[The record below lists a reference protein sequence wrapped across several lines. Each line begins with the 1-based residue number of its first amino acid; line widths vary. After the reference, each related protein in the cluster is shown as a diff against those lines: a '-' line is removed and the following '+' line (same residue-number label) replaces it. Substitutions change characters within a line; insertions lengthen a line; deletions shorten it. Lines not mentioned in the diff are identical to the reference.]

1 MMDGP
6 GVTMADPGPAAVW
19 LATSA
24 GQTPGGGA
32 GGVCGG
38 VMLVMLM

>member
-1 MMDGP
+1 M
-6 GVTMADPGPAAVW
+6 TMADPGPAAVW

-24 GQTPGGGA
+24 GQTPEGGA